1 MRIGIGYDV
10 HRLVEDRPLIL
21 GGVRIPHERG
31 LEGHSDADVLLH
43 AVGDA
48 LLGAAALGDLGA
60 HFPDTE
66 AEWEDADSQQLL
78 REVAER
84 VREAGYAPHNVD
96 ATVLLERPKL
106 RPHVTAMRGNIAAA
120 LSLEVNR
127 VSVKATTT
135 EGLGPEGR
143 EEGVTAQAVC
153 TLRPR

>member
-1 MRIGIGYDV
+1 MRIGVGYDV
-10 HRLVEDRPLIL
+10 HRLAAGRPLIL
-21 GGVRIPHERG
+21 GGVTLPHREG
-31 LEGHSDADVLLH
+31 LDGHSDADVLLH

-78 REVAER
+78 GEVAER
-84 VREAGYAPHNVD
+84 VRESGYVPHNVD

-120 LSLEVNR
+120 LSLD
-127 VSVKATTT
+127 AD
-135 EGLGPEGR
+135 
-143 EEGVTAQAVC
+143 
-153 TLRPR
+153 